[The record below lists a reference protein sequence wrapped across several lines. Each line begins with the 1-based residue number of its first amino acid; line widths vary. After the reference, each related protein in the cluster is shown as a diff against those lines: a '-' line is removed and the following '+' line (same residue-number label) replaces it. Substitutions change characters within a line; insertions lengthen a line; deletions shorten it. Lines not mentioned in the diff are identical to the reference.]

1 MTPFAESSTISAQK
15 GLGDCSLV
23 RRGQR
28 VRLKAAP
35 AEQAHYPNTHSM
47 FVAGGSG
54 DVRGQYR
61 RSGSLDPLLGTMS
74 DHTTKGHFK
83 CVRRDYRTHL
93 PSTIKNNRNSV
104 AGDRQLTEII

>member
-28 VRLKAAP
+28 VHLKAAP
-35 AEQAHYPNTHSM
+35 AGQAHYSNIHSM
-47 FVAGGSG
+47 FVAGGS

-61 RSGSLDPLLGTMS
+61 RSGSLDQLLGTMS

-93 PSTIKNNRNSV
+93 PSTIKNDHNPK